1 MSDDPPLHTRPHD
14 WPRDRDPMTDDER
27 VLAEHRWA
35 VRVNLPTDLAH
46 VAALARR
53 AVAQAR
59 YASLQIPAD
68 VDAVVDL
75 LEWWATQ
82 VAGQADTERG
92 ELARSGLDAAAFQR
106 HLERGVPPAG

>member
-1 MSDDPPLHTRPHD
+1 MTDQPMSDD
-14 WPRDRDPMTDDER
+14 ER
-27 VLAEHRWA
+27 ALAEHRWA

-53 AVAQAR
+53 AVASAR
-59 YASLQIPAD
+59 YASLTIPAD

-82 VAGQADTERG
+82 VAGQVDSERA
-92 ELARSGLDAAAFQR
+92 ELARSGLDAAEHQR
-106 HLERGVPPAG
+106 HLEQGAGS

>member
-1 MSDDPPLHTRPHD
+1 MTDQ
-14 WPRDRDPMTDDER
+14 PMTPDER

-53 AVAQAR
+53 AVSQAR

-82 VAGQADTERG
+82 VAGQVDTERTA
-92 ELARSGLDAAAFQR
+92 LARSGLDAASYQR
-106 HLERGVPPAG
+106 QLEGGEPEHGLGTI